1 MRGIRRIYWLLC
13 SSLIMAMP
21 AHAEELAPQGDWVNQ
36 GWEQLVLRH
45 PDQALKIWQ
54 TGVNSQPDSH
64 LFAVLGAYS
73 LLTNAMQKLEQIGP
87 SYQTFITRTSNQA
100 GQPLYF
106 VLSARYVP
114 ENREQRRKELADL
127 QQAAEIS
134 GSVLASAASRFKL
147 DDLTTLETPASAGH
161 SSQADNAWLLKGW
174 EQIDQFNTDEA
185 LRTWQQGINALDD
198 HRLLASLGVFSKQE
212 NALTKIKQIGREQ
225 QVFIA
230 LRQRGKALYYVLSA
244 LPVPADVQARQTAL
258 AELKQ
263 AAHISSKLLAVSPA
277 DFKNPDIQDHF
288 PEIIFTSP
296 AKAAHAPASPTADS
310 TPLINRFEVT
320 GNQQI
325 STDTIIMELRE
336 FFDMP
341 NSSETRNLIRLTV
354 AALYRDTGMEHIGID
369 IPADTA
375 DETVR
380 IHITEDQPS

>member
-1 MRGIRRIYWLLC
+1 MGGIRRIYWLLC
-13 SSLIMAMP
+13 SAIIMAMP
-21 AHAEELAPQGDWVNQ
+21 VYAEEIASPGDWVNQ

-54 TGVNSQPDSH
+54 QGVNSQPDSQ

-87 SYQTFITRTSNQA
+87 SYQTFITRTTNQS
-100 GQPLYF
+100 GQALYF

-147 DDLTTLETPASAGH
+147 DDLTTLEAAAG
-161 SSQADNAWLLKGW
+161 QNAEATTAPWLLNGW
-174 EQIDQFNTDEA
+174 EMIDQFNTDEA
-185 LRTWQQGINALDD
+185 LRRWQQGVNQLDD

-230 LRQRGKALYYVLSA
+230 LRQHGKQLYYVLSA
-244 LPVPADVQARQTAL
+244 LPVPADVEARQSAL
-258 AELKQ
+258 AKLKQ
-263 AAHISSKLLAVSPA
+263 SAHITSKLLAVSPA
-277 DFKNPDIQDHF
+277 DFKSPDIPAHF
-288 PEIIFTSP
+288 PEIIFTPSAKSALSP
-296 AKAAHAPASPTADS
+296 ATPATDGV
-310 TPLINRFEVT
+310 PLINRFEIT
-320 GNQQI
+320 GNQLI

-336 FFDMP
+336 FFDMH
-341 NSSETRNLIRLTV
+341 NSPQTRNLIRLTV
-354 AALYRDTGMEHIGID
+354 AALYRDTGMEHVGID
-369 IPADTA
+369 IPADTS

-380 IHITEDQPS
+380 IHITEDSPS